1 MLQEHLNLFA
11 KQFSGETS
19 EEENRE
25 IEVLLNENKQL
36 RAEYSELVESWEMSL
51 KLRNNFDTESGLH
64 IFKTKLKRQ
73 KILNR
78 KNMLLRIAAIFI
90 GLVFVSSVLWI
101 DYTKH
106 TTIVATNS
114 VEKIT
119 LPDSSTIFLSKG
131 SEIEYRSARLWKF
144 NRNVKLSGEAYFE
157 IKKKS
162 GKKFI
167 VNVNCF
173 DVQVLGTKF
182 NIKTTPRNSEIVL
195 KEGTVRLFNFPE
207 IHDDIYMAPND
218 FVAYNKT
225 KNKFTRSKV
234 NAKLYTLWKDKFI
247 NFDNFT
253 LVEVG
258 KLIEQMYGK
267 KVIVKNKTL
276 AGKTLSGSAP
286 NDNLDD
292 LLNALSKILGEEIIN
307 QNDTIVI
314 N

>member
-11 KQFSGETS
+11 RQFSGETS

-25 IEVLLNENKQL
+25 IEILLSEDEILK
-36 RAEYSELVESWEMSL
+36 AEYSGLLESWEMSL
-51 KLRNNFDTESGLH
+51 KLRSNFDTERGLH
-64 IFKTKLKRQ
+64 IFKTKLKRR
-73 KILNR
+73 KIQNR
-78 KNMLLRIAAIFI
+78 KGMFLRVAAVFV
-90 GLVFVSSVLWI
+90 GLIFVSSVLWI

-106 TTIVATNS
+106 TTIVAANAI
-114 VEKIT
+114 EKIT
-119 LPDSSTIFLSKG
+119 LPDSSLIFLNRG
-131 SEIEYRSARLWKF
+131 SEIEFRSARLWKF
-144 NRNVKLSGEAYFE
+144 DRKVKLSGEAYFE
-157 IKKKS
+157 IKKRS

-182 NIKTTPRNSEIVL
+182 NIKTVTHNSEIAL
-195 KEGTVRLFNFPE
+195 KEGNVRLFNFPE

-218 FVAYNKT
+218 FVAYNAT
-225 KNKFTRSKV
+225 SNKLTQNKV
-234 NAKLYTLWKDKFI
+234 NAELYTLWKDKFI
-247 NFDNFT
+247 SFDNFT

-267 KVIVKNKTL
+267 TVIIKNKLL
-276 AGKTLSGSAP
+276 ANKTLSGSAP

-292 LLNALSKILGEEIIN
+292 LLKALSEILGEEIIT
-307 QNDTIVI
+307 QNDTIII